1 MVGRVNHPPDI
12 PKSEGQKSHFK
23 GLAQSHTR
31 NVLAEKR
38 NANKSLKTQIY
49 ILIMNSFRHINA

>member
-23 GLAQSHTR
+23 DLPKVTQEMSWQ
-31 NVLAEKR
+31 KR
-38 NANKSLKTQIY
+38 EMQTSP
-49 ILIMNSFRHINA
+49 